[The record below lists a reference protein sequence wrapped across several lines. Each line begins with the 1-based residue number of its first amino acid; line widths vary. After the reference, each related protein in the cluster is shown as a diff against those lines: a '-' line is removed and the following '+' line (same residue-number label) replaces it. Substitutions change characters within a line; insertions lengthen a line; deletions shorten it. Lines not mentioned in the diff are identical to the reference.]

1 MPFKILY
8 VDDDKF
14 MRSFFSTYFEEKY
27 ELTLSESAEEAG
39 DLLLNSLNP
48 DLILLDL
55 VLPEKDGETF
65 LNEIKANKQ
74 LSLIPVLIL
83 SGTDKSETRIKMFK
97 IGAEDFIVKPFN
109 PMELEIKIE
118 KLLSRQAKLIHSS
131 ENFNT
136 NYNSEDK
143 SSRYTSNFC

>member
-1 MPFKILY
+1 MKHKIFY
-8 VDDDKF
+8 VDDDRF

-27 ELTLSESAEEAG
+27 DLTLCESAEHAWKVLQE
-39 DLLLNSLNP
+39 NRPKP

-55 VLPEKDGETF
+55 VLPKQDGASF
-65 LNEIKANKQ
+65 LSELKKIEHLAK
-74 LSLIPVLIL
+74 IPVLIL

-118 KLLSRQAKLIHSS
+118 KVLSKKAQKIKLN
-131 ENFNT
+131 ENLIINNLETT
-136 NYNSEDK
+136 N
-143 SSRYTSNFC
+143 